1 MPNRLFFIAQFKPHY
16 LQFKLAAQAA
26 FQHELR
32 WGPSG
37 YQSPLRAC
45 PLPHLDSIMG
55 QGQGREAVE
64 AATKLTSPT
73 AATKEDFALFPLF
86 WSVPLTR
93 KDSFSQIPA
102 TVFADIRKNSPQKF
116 ALLIVHVRPHI
127 RQKKKFVD
135 SYLLRLLRAP
145 MTVFACS
152 LWQLDGSVSISHCF
166 LSRFSQGA

>member
-1 MPNRLFFIAQFKPHY
+1 MPNRPFFIAQFKPRY
-16 LQFKLAAQAA
+16 LQFKLA
-26 FQHELR
+26 R
-32 WGPSG
+32 PSRLPARIEMEPIRLPVAPAG
-37 YQSPLRAC
+37 LPS
-45 PLPHLDSIMG
+45 PHLDSIMG

-127 RQKKKFVD
+127 RQKQKFVD
-135 SYLLRLLRAP
+135 SHLLRLLRAP

-152 LWQLDGSVSISHCF
+152 LWQLDGSFSVSHCF